1 MERETVK
8 EEWHLSKSVPVAFIV
23 TLVGQLIAAI
33 WFFSQLASD
42 VDQTKID
49 LDRLDRQVISMQ
61 SASQDQATRLARIE
75 ERLDGMHSLMTRIAD
90 SIERRP

>member
-8 EEWHLSKSVPVAFIV
+8 EEWHLSKSVPVAFIL

-33 WFFSQLASD
+33 WFFSQLAAD
-42 VDQTKID
+42 VDQTKIE
-49 LDRLDRQVISMQ
+49 LNRLDRQVIAMQ
-61 SASQDQATRLARIE
+61 NASQDQATRLARIE
-75 ERLDGMHSLMTRIAD
+75 ERIDNLHSLMSRIAD